1 MLRVRQR
8 TDDATR
14 KEDRSQ
20 SGVSADDY
28 EETLMAKKLL
38 AILTAL
44 ALIGPVA
51 TLTGCNTVA
60 GAGKD
65 IERGGEKI
73 EGGAKEVQ
81 RKM

>member
-1 MLRVRQR
+1 
-8 TDDATR
+8 
-14 KEDRSQ
+14 
-20 SGVSADDY
+20 
-28 EETLMAKKLL
+28 MAKKFL
-38 AILTAL
+38 AILAAL

-51 TLTGCNTVA
+51 TMTGCNTVA

-73 EGGAKEVQ
+73 QDGARDVQ